1 MLGILATT
9 TGALVVLALLFA
21 TLVAGVVALESE
33 RGLAWLRRQAW
44 FRRFEML
51 PPPEL
56 RYRGLV
62 SLGFGICSFAAI
74 LTLKLLIPDVGV
86 WTALALGIICV
97 VAITMGA
104 ALLERAA
111 HIDDRGPLT
120 TAHS

>member
-9 TGALVVLALLFA
+9 TVALIVLGLLFA
-21 TLVAGVVALESE
+21 TMLAAVLAFESE
-33 RGLAWLRRQAW
+33 QGLALLRRQAW
-44 FRRFEML
+44 FRQLELL

-62 SLGFGICSFAAI
+62 SLGVGLCSFAAI
-74 LTLKLLIPDVGV
+74 LTLKLLVPEFGIWAG
-86 WTALALGIICV
+86 LALGVMSV

-111 HIDDRGPLT
+111 HLDERDR
-120 TAHS
+120 